1 MATVRPVGLPPGRDT
16 GGTSSVWRFFL
27 VLSLVLPLSLVSP
40 VDSKKIFSP
49 PPAQPIIMCSLN
61 VIVCGANGQ
70 MYPCREMAPKGMTT
84 TTDLSKCRPPGDVI
98 VTPSEAQCPVKAP
111 KVCASDGRNYPCAD
125 VAPKGLLTT
134 TDLSACQTPAT
145 CPWSTSAYSK
155 SSLALLATAC
165 STLNPSS
172 SSSSTPL
179 PITSS
184 LIGCCAATSALL
196 QSTAIATAKVQS
208 PRVNTPAVYDA
219 RAGQCMKEF
228 VPFVQSPKAAF
239 AAATAAAA
247 AALSKFNPVLQ
258 CGRLGFGAAQFGL
271 EGGKGA
277 CRGITTEA
285 QLTSALKASPVW
297 WVSSYMKKDCS
308 STTGS
313 NGRCSDCAKQVSTLF
328 DALVRPRD
336 SVPQKHRC
344 WALMSYYA
352 ASSLG
357 NSTAQS
363 NGIAFCLHKNAP
375 ASLLPPGTSIKTAT
389 ITAPTIKPAAT
400 VKPPSLPP
408 VKPTI
413 KAAFDAADFQPIGDT
428 LPRQQV
434 LDASPTSTFRAAA
447 DTSPSASSAP
457 STSVRSTSATAI
469 ILASV
474 ALAVLLAAV
483 VAATILAVRGARHH
497 MHRQRLASSISV
509 YPSGSVS
516 AAALSAG
523 TPLKASV
530 SSFHSPVRRR
540 APVLAAAAA
549 APPSTPIKLAA
560 PKGVEK

>member
-1 MATVRPVGLPPGRDT
+1 
-16 GGTSSVWRFFL
+16 
-27 VLSLVLPLSLVSP
+27 
-40 VDSKKIFSP
+40 
-49 PPAQPIIMCSLN
+49 
-61 VIVCGANGQ
+61 
-70 MYPCREMAPKGMTT
+70 MAPKGMAT
-84 TTDLSKCRPPGDVI
+84 TTDLTKCRPPGDAI

-134 TDLSACQTPAT
+134 TDLSACQAPAT

-155 SSLALLATAC
+155 SSLALLANAC
-165 STLNPSS
+165 STLAPS

-179 PITSS
+179 PITPS
-184 LIGCCAATSALL
+184 LIGCCAATSAIL
-196 QSTAIATAKVQS
+196 QSTAIATAKAKS

-219 RAGQCMKEF
+219 RAGQCMKDF
-228 VPFVQSPKAAF
+228 VPYLQSPKAAF

-258 CGRLGFGAAQFGL
+258 CGRLGLGATQFGL

-285 QLTSALKASPVW
+285 QLLSALKASPVW
-297 WVSSYMKKDCS
+297 WVSSYMQKDCS

-313 NGRCSDCAKQVSTLF
+313 TGRCLDCAKQVFTLF
-328 DALVRPRD
+328 DALIRPGD
-336 SVPQKHRC
+336 SVPQKQRC
-344 WALMSYYA
+344 WALISYYA

-357 NSTAQS
+357 NSTSQS
-363 NGIAFCLHKNAP
+363 NGIALCLHKNAP
-375 ASLLPPGTSIKTAT
+375 NSLLPTGTTIKA
-389 ITAPTIKPAAT
+389 ATIKPAAT
-400 VKPPSLPP
+400 IRPPSLPP

-413 KAAFDAADFQPIGDT
+413 KIALGDADFQPIGDT

-434 LDASPTSTFRAAA
+434 LDPSPTSTFRAAV
-447 DTSPSASSAP
+447 DTSSGASSAP
-457 STSVRSTSATAI
+457 STSAGSTSATAI

-483 VAATILAVRGARHH
+483 VAATILAVRGARHN

-516 AAALSAG
+516 AALSSG

-530 SSFHSPVRRR
+530 SGSEAWGGSSGVREGGVSRDGSVSSLVG
-540 APVLAAAAA
+540 PGVLAAVPAAAAAAA
-549 APPSTPIKLAA
+549 APPPPAGLSTARAVGK
-560 PKGVEK
+560 

>member
-1 MATVRPVGLPPGRDT
+1 MAAVRPVSLPPGRAT
-16 GGTSSVWRFFL
+16 GGTTSVWRYLL
-27 VLSLVLPLSLVSP
+27 VLAVVSLVSLVSLVSP
-40 VDSKKIFSP
+40 VDSKKTFSP
-49 PPAQPIIMCSLN
+49 PPAQPIILCSLN

-70 MYPCREMAPKGMTT
+70 MYPCREMAPKGMAT

-111 KVCASDGRNYPCAD
+111 KVCASDGRNYPCAN

-155 SSLALLATAC
+155 SSLALLANEC
-165 STLNPSS
+165 STLAPS

-196 QSTAIATAKVQS
+196 QSTAIATAKAKS
-208 PRVNTPAVYDA
+208 PRVNTPAVYSA

-228 VPFVQSPKAAF
+228 VPYIQSPKAAF
-239 AAATAAAA
+239 AAATAASAA
-247 AALSKFNPVLQ
+247 AVAVLSKFNPVLQ

-313 NGRCSDCAKQVSTLF
+313 TGRCSDCAKQVSTLF
-328 DALVRPRD
+328 DALIRPGD
-336 SVPQKHRC
+336 TVSQKQRC
-344 WALMSYYA
+344 WALIAYYA

-357 NSTAQS
+357 NSTSQS
-363 NGIAFCLHKNAP
+363 NGIALCLHKNAP
-375 ASLLPPGTSIKTAT
+375 SSLLPPGTSIKAAT
-389 ITAPTIKPAAT
+389 INAPTNKTILKPRS
-400 VKPPSLPP
+400 SLPA

-413 KAAFDAADFQPIGDT
+413 KAALYAADS
-428 LPRQQV
+428 QQV
-434 LDASPTSTFRAAA
+434 LDPPATSTFRAAA
-447 DTSPSASSAP
+447 DTSPDASSAP
-457 STSVRSTSATAI
+457 STSAQSTSATAI
-469 ILASV
+469 IVASV

-497 MHRQRLASSISV
+497 MHRQRLASSISI

-516 AAALSAG
+516 AALTAG

-530 SSFHSPVRRR
+530 SGGMHSPVRRR
-540 APVLAAAAA
+540 AGVLAATPV
-549 APPSTPIKLAA
+549 APVTPLKLVA
-560 PKGVEK
+560 PKGGEK